1 MLAFSSNAL
10 STTTE
15 IIDYSLSLIVL
26 MKTVIFKTTYLILSW
41 ISDQSLGVSKCN
53 IGGSCPITLVIG
65 NDLHFAMLEHSDTG
79 VGGAQVNTNCLLL
92 GHFV

>member
-15 IIDYSLSLIVL
+15 IIDYSLPLIVL
-26 MKTVIFKTTYLILSW
+26 MKTVIFKTTSLILSW

>member
-1 MLAFSSNAL
+1 MLALSSNAL
-10 STTTE
+10 SNTTK
-15 IIDYSLSLIVL
+15 IIDYSLSLIIL
-26 MKTVIFKTTYLILSW
+26 MKTVIFKTTYLILGW
-41 ISDQSLGVSKCN
+41 ISDQPLGVSECH

-65 NDLHFAMLEHSDTG
+65 NDLHLAMLENSNTG

>member
-1 MLAFSSNAL
+1 MLALSSNAL
-10 STTTE
+10 SNTTK
-15 IIDYSLSLIVL
+15 IIDYSLSLIIL
-26 MKTVIFKTTYLILSW
+26 MKTVIFKTTYLILGW
-41 ISDQSLGVSKCN
+41 ISDQPLGVSECH
-53 IGGSCPITLVIG
+53 IRGSCPVTLVIG